1 MKTISTKFAL
11 TLLLHSFFF
20 SAIIFGNPTNTD
32 QKTVKI
38 REQLMKLGVG
48 EQSKIEVKLKD
59 GSKLKGALREVKEND
74 FVVMD
79 EITNN
84 EVTVSYPQVQ
94 KAKVQN
100 LNGVTKTLIIAG
112 IMLLAVIVIAA
123 TAGKP

>member
-1 MKTISTKFAL
+1 
-11 TLLLHSFFF
+11 
-20 SAIIFGNPTNTD
+20 
-32 QKTVKI
+32 
-38 REQLMKLGVG
+38 MKLGVG